1 MHKNFF
7 LKNTLALACI
17 VLLASCDKDYNT
29 IGDELIGENHF
40 DFKKFTSNVI
50 AYNQKIGP
58 VQSNG
63 LDVNALGILD
73 DAAFG
78 TTTANFATQLAL
90 TTPNPEI
97 GANPEIESVVL
108 TVPYF
113 NTLKSTDKDGNKTYE
128 LDSIY
133 GPSDAKIKLSVY
145 ESGYFMRDSDPV
157 GGFQQAQKYFT
168 NQNSDFNNLKIGNRL
183 NDAADGAQND
193 AFFFDK
199 AEYVESTTDADGK
212 VTTTRTAP
220 GMRLNLNKAFFKTKI
235 IDGAASGNLASSDV
249 FKNYFRGLYFKVE
262 KSGSNASNL
271 AVMNFREG
279 KITIKYKEDLSVT
292 NAGVTTVSRVDKSIV
307 LNMSGNT
314 VSLQDQSNV
323 NPAYSNATNSPNLTL
338 GDEKLYLKGGE
349 GSMVILDLFSTAGEL
364 ETIRSN
370 GWLINEANLVF
381 HVDASAM
388 ANSNEPNRIYLYDL
402 NNNRP
407 VVDYFNDQ
415 TTSQN
420 PKKSK
425 LIYAGV
431 LNKATAANG
440 RGLDYKIRIT
450 NQVRNLIKN
459 ADSTN
464 VKLGVV
470 VTEDI
475 NNAVSY
481 KLKTPSGFV
490 SQVPKASVMNPLGT
504 ILFGTNIPLGSV
516 NYDKRLKLE
525 IFYTKPN

>member
-1 MHKNFF
+1 MHNNFF
-7 LKNTLALACI
+7 LKSTLVLSCI
-17 VLLASCDKDYNT
+17 VLLCSCDKEFNG

-40 DFKKFTSNVI
+40 DFNKYTSNVI

-58 VQSNG
+58 IQSNG
-63 LDVNALGILD
+63 LEVNALGILD
-73 DAAFG
+73 DPAFG
-78 TTTANFATQLAL
+78 TTTANFATQLVL
-90 TTPNPEI
+90 PSVNPTI
-97 GANPEIESVVL
+97 GANAEIESVVL
-108 TVPYF
+108 TIPYF
-113 NTLKSTDKDGNKTYE
+113 STLKSTDTDGNNVYE

-168 NQNSDFNNLKIGNRL
+168 DQNSDFNNLKVGNRL
-183 NDAADGAQND
+183 NDAVDAVQND

-212 VTTTRTAP
+212 VTKTRKVP
-220 GMRLNLNKAFFKTKI
+220 GMRLNLNKTFFKTKI
-235 IDGAASGNLASSDV
+235 IDAVASGKLATNDV
-249 FKNYFRGLYFKVE
+249 FKEYFRGLYFKVE
-262 KSGSNASNL
+262 KSGSSPSNL
-271 AVMNFREG
+271 AVLNFASG
-279 KITIKYKEDLSVT
+279 QITIKYKEDLST
-292 NAGVTTVSRVDKSIV
+292 TTSGVTTVSRVEKSIL
-307 LNMSGNT
+307 LNISGNT
-314 VSLQDQSNV
+314 VSLLDQSNV
-323 NPAYSNATNSPNLTL
+323 NTAYSNATNSPNVTL

-364 ETIRSN
+364 ETIRNN

-388 ANSNEPNRIYLYDL
+388 ASSYEPQRIYLYDL

-415 TTSQN
+415 TESLDT
-420 PKKSK
+420 KKSK
-425 LIYAGV
+425 LIFDGV
-431 LNKATAANG
+431 LNKAAGANG
-440 RGLDYKIRIT
+440 RGLTYKIRIT
-450 NQVRNLIKN
+450 NQVRNLIRN

-475 NNAVSY
+475 NKMISY
-481 KLKTPSGFV
+481 KLKTANAFI
-490 SQVPKASVMNPLGT
+490 SQAPKASVMNPLGT
-504 ILFGTNIPLGSV
+504 ILFGTNIPIGTA

-525 IFYTKPN
+525 IYYTKPN

>member
-1 MHKNFF
+1 
-7 LKNTLALACI
+7 
-17 VLLASCDKDYNT
+17 
-29 IGDELIGENHF
+29 
-40 DFKKFTSNVI
+40 
-50 AYNQKIGP
+50 
-58 VQSNG
+58 
-63 LDVNALGILD
+63 
-73 DAAFG
+73 
-78 TTTANFATQLAL
+78 
-90 TTPNPEI
+90 
-97 GANPEIESVVL
+97 
-108 TVPYF
+108 
-113 NTLKSTDKDGNKTYE
+113 
-128 LDSIY
+128 
-133 GPSDAKIKLSVY
+133 
-145 ESGYFMRDSDPV
+145 
-157 GGFQQAQKYFT
+157 
-168 NQNSDFNNLKIGNRL
+168 
-183 NDAADGAQND
+183 
-193 AFFFDK
+193 
-199 AEYVESTTDADGK
+199 
-212 VTTTRTAP
+212 
-220 GMRLNLNKAFFKTKI
+220 
-235 IDGAASGNLASSDV
+235 
-249 FKNYFRGLYFKVE
+249 
-262 KSGSNASNL
+262 
-271 AVMNFREG
+271 
-279 KITIKYKEDLSVT
+279 
-292 NAGVTTVSRVDKSIV
+292 
-307 LNMSGNT
+307 
-314 VSLQDQSNV
+314 
-323 NPAYSNATNSPNLTL
+323 
-338 GDEKLYLKGGE
+338 
-349 GSMVILDLFSTAGEL
+349 MVILDLFSTAGEL

-490 SQVPKASVMNPLGT
+490 SQVPKASIMNPLGT
-504 ILFGTNIPLGSV
+504 VLFGTNIPFGST